1 MCAMSPVSRARK
13 RIQEPTPQ
21 SMNGLFKDM
30 LRDFSSL
37 GAEPEQLEVDLL
49 ASEVIGQWWD
59 LPAQP
64 EGEEEI
70 SVGLELIAFAGRKIT
85 PGAAALL
92 AAMRVLGETEEER
105 EAAGAALE
113 TVLGRGIPAPDWAE
127 TLGKVTVGECWR
139 TGDIYG
145 DESSLLIE
153 FAYGEARHGLLA
165 LLDFNELGGRVRDV
179 VVVDAPE
186 EVMTAMRE
194 QVEEDSD
201 LVKLEQLTPAAAHQ
215 LLADGL
221 AATDSLEEP
230 EVSEDYARFRALA
243 LARARALPEADASPD
258 QAELPEAARDEI
270 VAEFIAAAVAAGTLE
285 EDSEANR
292 ACARLIIDFGVE
304 HEPAN
309 PARVGPEKLARFLE
323 AVMDGEVSL
332 DEEYEES
339 LPPVLLAWTTW
350 SAANAELPESAV
362 VSLVDAVG
370 EYLTEFAQ
378 EEEDGTADAYLDG
391 DEEFESA
398 AEIAELVERRM
409 FAVPSVYTQ
418 LGDEELELEP
428 TDPEQR
434 RLLMIGE
441 FPEYHE
447 AIAAETFDGQ
457 PQEELELRV
466 NVVDQLWDNEPP
478 EVWEAA
484 RRLLEAGLDRVEIL
498 DRISEVFNKQLRP
511 SDDTDDAEVSYDLD
525 EYREALQALN

>member
-1 MCAMSPVSRARK
+1 
-13 RIQEPTPQ
+13 
-21 SMNGLFKDM
+21 MNGLFKDM

-64 EGEEEI
+64 EDEEEI
-70 SVGLELIAFAGRKIT
+70 SLGLELIAFAGRKIT

-113 TVLGRGIPAPDWAE
+113 TMLGRGIPVPDWAE

-145 DESSLLIE
+145 DEASLLIE
-153 FAYGEARHGLLA
+153 FSYGETRHGLLA

-186 EVMTAMRE
+186 EVLAAMRE
-194 QVEEDSD
+194 QVAEDSD
-201 LVKLEQLTPAAAHQ
+201 LVKLEQVTPAAAHQ

-221 AATDSLEEP
+221 AATDSLDEP

-243 LARARALPEADASPD
+243 LARVRALPEADASPD
-258 QAELPEAARDEI
+258 QAELPDAARDEI
-270 VAEFIAAAVAAGTLE
+270 VAEFIAAAETI
-285 EDSEANR
+285 EDNEANR
-292 ACARLIIDFGVE
+292 ACARLIVDFGAE

-309 PARVGPEKLARFLE
+309 PVRVGPEKLARFLE
-323 AVMDGEVSL
+323 AVLDGEVSL
-332 DEEYEES
+332 DEEHEES
-339 LPPVLLAWTTW
+339 LAPVLLAWTAW
-350 SAANAELPESAV
+350 SARSADLPESAV

-370 EYLTEFAQ
+370 EYLTEFEQ
-378 EEEDGTADAYLDG
+378 EEDGSADAYLDG
-391 DEEFESA
+391 TEEVDEDEL
-398 AEIAELVERRM
+398 AELLERRM
-409 FAVPSVYTQ
+409 FAVPSVYTT

-447 AIAAETFDGQ
+447 AIAAETFDGR

-498 DRISEVFNKQLRP
+498 GRISEVFNKQLQP
-511 SDDTDDAEVSYDLD
+511 VADPETEDAEVTYDLD
-525 EYREALQALN
+525 EYREALQALS